1 MKTRIFFHTM
11 SSNSLGKESE
21 SNYVNKNQLS
31 FFLTNYF
38 TQDTNEYFQL
48 AHMES
53 LLMILKILKIQI
65 K

>member
-21 SNYVNKNQLS
+21 SNYVNKNQL
-31 FFLTNYF
+31 FYITNYF